1 MDICTHCK
9 MYMKP
14 FVDREKGE
22 ATCEFCG
29 KVMAKKID
37 GKWERLVQ
45 PD

>member
-1 MDICTHCK
+1 MDVCTQCK

-14 FVDREKGE
+14 FVDHEKGV

-29 KVMAKKID
+29 EVTARKINN
-37 GKWERLVQ
+37 KWERLVQ